1 LFHFVGDIIR
11 NTRPSPDIAILVPA
25 NLVRD
30 KLGCSET
37 PAVLAKLLWSMCR
50 SSGGKSLASGQGLLT
65 RSDFDAF
72 FITLAVAKTYKGGDP
87 NAVVQLLDTGQF

>member
-1 LFHFVGDIIR
+1 
-11 NTRPSPDIAILVPA
+11 
-25 NLVRD
+25 
-30 KLGCSET
+30 
-37 PAVLAKLLWSMCR
+37 M